1 MEYDRNRKLAFD
13 WPDNLAEFNHIVCVH
28 FICLHFGIYDY
39 DYVSIFQPGT
49 SSLFI
54 FRISQ
59 PKKKMIPVKSE
70 KSVQSLLMEGE
81 MGTEGE
87 KRAIEHRNHYIC
99 SYRQ

>member
-1 MEYDRNRKLAFD
+1 
-13 WPDNLAEFNHIVCVH
+13 
-28 FICLHFGIYDY
+28 
-39 DYVSIFQPGT
+39 
-49 SSLFI
+49 
-54 FRISQ
+54 
-59 PKKKMIPVKSE
+59 MIPVKSE